1 MVKQVKKSNTNL
13 SSELVSTT
21 KEINILDVIKQ
32 ASVQIKYEEM
42 GSWLATH
49 NTPLFFAHEKGF
61 SVVDKNFI
69 EKRPWLKDA
78 LKKMVDE
85 IEIEKK
91 KSTGHGAADGKV
103 IEKEKI
109 GYIG

>member
-1 MVKQVKKSNTNL
+1 MAAKNKIAKQVPKLANEL
-13 SSELVSTT
+13 SSVT

-32 ASVQIKYEEM
+32 AGVQIKYEEM

-49 NTPLFFAHEKGF
+49 NTPLFFAHERGF
-61 SVVDKNFI
+61 SVVDKSFI

-78 LKKMVDE
+78 LKKMVDD
-85 IEIEKK
+85 IESEKK
-91 KSTGHGAADGKV
+91 KISEPAVGK
-103 IEKEKI
+103 IIDREKV

>member
-1 MVKQVKKSNTNL
+1 MVKKENKQLSRKL
-13 SSELVSTT
+13 SSELTSVT
-21 KEINILDVIKQ
+21 KEINVLDVIKQ

-49 NTPLFFAHEKGF
+49 NTPLFFAHERGF

-69 EKRPWLKDA
+69 EKRQWLKDA
-78 LKKMVDE
+78 LKKMVDD
-85 IEIEKK
+85 IESEKK
-91 KSTGHGAADGKV
+91 KFAEPAIGK
-103 IEKEKI
+103 IIDREKV